1 MWRDLVT
8 PCDNTTSGQWIVGA
22 RRLLATCAQPT
33 IEKRRQTKSIKEEG
47 GGLGFADS
55 AAYTASSTTSLFG
68 SGAKTHL
75 GHRKCNFGRRL
86 SSNLALRFHTK
97 EPSNREGGGGA
108 SDGLCGSSLG
118 TEDRRCV
125 PDLSPSPSFFLP
137 ALNSALVPSPEY

>member
-1 MWRDLVT
+1 MTTR
-8 PCDNTTSGQWIVGA
+8 PADNGLWEPGGSSQPALCTTYNREKEANNKEHQ
-22 RRLLATCAQPT
+22 RRRRRTRL
-33 IEKRRQTKSIKEEG
+33 RRQCCLYSIIYNV
-47 GGLGFADS
+47 FIW
-55 AAYTASSTTSLFG
+55 FG
-68 SGAKTHL
+68 SQDPFRD
-75 GHRKCNFGRRL
+75 RKCNFGWRL